1 MRRLFALALALAA
14 CGGKSG
20 TISLALLV
28 SPADNPFTQAS
39 QVRFTLPTDQ
49 CAMKAPTVQTS
60 AIMNGKVDVNFDQHP
75 DSNCIV
81 PILVELLDQGG
92 SPIAWGMTPALQLA
106 PIDQPGS
113 GAAINVFIARPG
125 QVVAAPASLLS
136 PRTEFATAYVT
147 QLGAVFFGGRTTDG
161 SVLPDVALYSVY
173 SHSIVDAADQ
183 IPFLAQA
190 RADGVAVSAD
200 GYKAIVFGGSQATGL
215 GMRGNPLGSAE
226 IFDSGLASVANPSV
240 GALAGDTV
248 DARSAPNVSVF
259 GNGSLMIAGGA
270 DGNGNPLSTAA
281 ILTTDTSPRITGIG
295 AMQAPRIG
303 AACAPATFPDASG
316 VVCFGGLVVGPN
328 EMTQPVAERLV
339 GSSFAAYDTNMP
351 KNRVGAIATPL
362 NDGRVLVTG
371 GHDDTGTT
379 LDSAFV
385 IQPTLPATVM
395 ALPGLLSTA
404 RDGHSATR
412 LPNGDVLVCGG
423 GPAGAMP
430 SQTCDLIDGVALQ
443 RKQTVML
450 GYPRRDHAAVL
461 LETGNV
467 LIAGGTGS
475 DGKPLAQLEIFTPVF
490 DKVQL

>member
-1 MRRLFALALALAA
+1 MRRSLALALALAA

-20 TISLALLV
+20 TISLSLVV
-28 SPADNPFTQAS
+28 SPADNPFSQAAN
-39 QVRFTLPTDQ
+39 VRFTLPTDQ
-49 CAMKAPTVQTS
+49 CAMKTPTVQTD
-60 AIMNGKVDVNFDQHP
+60 AIKNGTVDVSFDQSP

-81 PILVELLDQGG
+81 PILVELLDAGG
-92 SPIAWGMTPALQLA
+92 TSIAWGMTPALQLA
-106 PIDQPGS
+106 PVDQPGS
-113 GAAINVFIARPG
+113 GAAIRVFIARPG
-125 QVVAAPASLLS
+125 TVLPAPDSMKS

-161 SVLPDVALYSVY
+161 SVLPDVALYSIY
-173 SHSIVDAADQ
+173 SHSIVDEADQ
-183 IPFLAQA
+183 IPWLAQA
-190 RADGVAVSAD
+190 RADGVAVSAT
-200 GYKAIVFGGSQATGL
+200 GYKAIVFGGSQAGGI
-215 GMRGNPLGSAE
+215 GMHGMPLASAE

-240 GALAGDTV
+240 GAISGDTV

-259 GNGSLMIAGGA
+259 GNGSLMVAGGA
-270 DGNGNPLSTAA
+270 DGNGAPLSSALV
-281 ILTTDTSPRITGIG
+281 ISTDTSPRVTAIG
-295 AMQAPRIG
+295 AMQAPRLG
-303 AACAPATFPDASG
+303 AACAPAKFPDADG
-316 VVCFGGLVVGPN
+316 VVCFGGLVVGSV
-328 EMTQPVAERLV
+328 QPVAERLT
-339 GSSFAAYDTNMP
+339 GTSFAAYDMNMP

-362 NDGRVLVTG
+362 GDGRVLFTG

-395 ALPGLLSTA
+395 AVPALLSTP

-423 GPAGAMP
+423 GPAGGMP
-430 SQTCDLIDGVALQ
+430 SQSCDLIDGVALQ
-443 RKQTVML
+443 RKATVML
-450 GYPRRDHAAVL
+450 GTPRRDHAAVL

-475 DGKPLAQLEIFTPVF
+475 DGKPLQQLEIFTPAF